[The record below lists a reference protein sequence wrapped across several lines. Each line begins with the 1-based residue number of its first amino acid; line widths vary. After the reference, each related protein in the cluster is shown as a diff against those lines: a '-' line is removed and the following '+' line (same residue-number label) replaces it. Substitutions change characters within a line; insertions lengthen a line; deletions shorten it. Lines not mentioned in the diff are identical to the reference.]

1 MYPRSNQLPMMTT
14 HMMMMITPPTTITM
28 VMGDD
33 DEVVYALV
41 PLLPKPPTVL
51 KPQLKKILINS
62 LDR

>member
-1 MYPRSNQLPMMTT
+1 
-14 HMMMMITPPTTITM
+14 M